1 LRWSSKVLA
10 CGDREQARRR
20 SLYNGTGGL
29 RLCWPSR
36 RLAAAAA
43 LISALVVGGCSF
55 RLDSVFPKGDADVEQ
70 TTASVGHSPADADS
84 NLPPSEVD
92 LAYARAVAADAL
104 ARGGKDV
111 SMPWENPHTGA
122 GGNITPLAAAY
133 TEGSFTC
140 RDFLA
145 SYALGEKQ
153 SWLEGEACRT
163 ARGRWEVR
171 SLKPLK
177 RG

>member
-1 LRWSSKVLA
+1 VLA
-10 CGDREQARRR
+10 CGDREVRRR

-29 RLCWPSR
+29 RLCWPVR

-43 LISALVVGGCSF
+43 LISALAVGGCAF
-55 RLDSVFPKGDADVEQ
+55 RLDSIFPKGEAEVEHTGSTPDASRQ
-70 TTASVGHSPADADS
+70 QADAGY
-84 NLPPSEVD
+84 NAAQSEVD

-104 ARGGKDV
+104 TRGGKDV

-133 TEGSFTC
+133 TEGTFTC

-145 SYALGEKQ
+145 SYVRGQTQ
-153 SWLEGEACRT
+153 SWLQGEGCRT
-163 ARGRWEVR
+163 AHGQWEVR
-171 SLKPLK
+171 SLKPLN